1 MSAEPKFINVTMS
14 SIVKDHS
21 MVTMLDIE
29 SIIDNVCNEYGINH
43 TDKISYTRND
53 DNIEVTF
60 SVYLDQDADT
70 IGACIEEIKRK
81 FYKHLRRKIK

>member
-14 SIVKDHS
+14 SIVKDS
-21 MVTMLDIE
+21 TVTILGIE

-43 TDKISYTRND
+43 TDRISCTRND

-60 SVYLDQDADT
+60 SIYLDQDADT

-81 FYKHLRRKIK
+81 FYTYLRRKIK